1 MRWALFPLQ
10 YFKWHYTVAY
20 KDMLRIATNYLWFFW
35 HFFSIPVL
43 LKTFLAPWKRL
54 GEERLRR
61 GGLKNLL
68 SRVVVNTLMRCVGVL
83 IRGVT
88 IAVGLITLVLAF
100 AASLISYVV
109 WTVLPFILLFLFIAG
124 LTLIL

>member
-1 MRWALFPLQ
+1 
-10 YFKWHYTVAY
+10 
-20 KDMLRIATNYLWFFW
+20 MLRIATNYLWFFW